1 MSLPLHP
8 AIVHLPIGGA
18 VLGLPLAIAILLM
31 VWNGAPRRTWLLAA
45 LVQTLGLGGALF
57 ALNTG
62 ETMEELVEDE
72 VPEAKIEAHEA
83 HAQRFAAGL
92 GLSAALMFAA
102 AFAPGRFARAADGAA
117 VAAAGLAL
125 GLALPTGHT
134 GGLMVYG
141 DEEVV
146 QQDTTLPRKFAAAG
160 GDENSRRSLVMAEVS
175 A

>member
-18 VLGLPLAIAILLM
+18 LLGLPLAIAILVM
-31 VWNGAPRRTWLLAA
+31 VVRGAPRRTWLLAA
-45 LVQTLGLGGALF
+45 LVQTLSFGGALL

-62 ETMEELVEDE
+62 EEMEERVEDE
-72 VPEAKIEAHEA
+72 VPEAQIEAHEG

-92 GLSAALMFAA
+92 GLSAALMLAA
-102 AFAPGRFARAADGAA
+102 AFAPSKFGRPAEAAA

-134 GGLMVYG
+134 GGLMVHG
-141 DEEVV
+141 D
-146 QQDTTLPRKFAAAG
+146 
-160 GDENSRRSLVMAEVS
+160 AEV
-175 A
+175 AHEHP

>member
-18 VLGLPLAIAILLM
+18 LLGLPLAIAILVM
-31 VWNGAPRRTWLLAA
+31 VVRGAPRRTWLLAA
-45 LVQTLGLGGALF
+45 LMQSLSFGGALL

-62 ETMEELVEDE
+62 EEMEERVEDE
-72 VPEAKIEAHEA
+72 VPEAQIEAHEE

-92 GLSAALMFAA
+92 GLSAALMLAA
-102 AFAPGRFARAADGAA
+102 AFAPSKFARPSEVAA

-141 DEEVV
+141 DEEVAH
-146 QQDTTLPRKFAAAG
+146 QHP
-160 GDENSRRSLVMAEVS
+160 
-175 A
+175 